1 MKRKLSP
8 LSLILALILM
18 AVALHTPSFASANP
32 MYEIP
37 YPSEPNKELPTL
49 NLESPQNGT
58 AYTAGTAELAFNVTK
73 PVSWDIYWYAGVS
86 ELIPV
91 IGSYI
96 VWVYLDGN
104 VTYHFL
110 DPHLQRVHT
119 TNYSLPLDWLK
130 SGTHSLK
137 IDLKA
142 TTYYKNPY
150 RDVYDY
156 LEHATNVSKTIHFTI
171 QDAPTPSPEPQQESF
186 PTTVVATT
194 SMGLATVIAA
204 GIILFF
210 KKRKQ

>member
-1 MKRKLSP
+1 MKRKLSI

-18 AVALHTPSFASANP
+18 AVVLHIPSFASANP

-37 YPSEPNKELPTL
+37 YPSEPNEELPTL
-49 NLESPQNGT
+49 KLESPQNGT
-58 AYTAGTAELAFNVTK
+58 AYAVGTAELAFTVTK
-73 PVSWDIYWYAGVS
+73 PDSWDTYWNAGVS

-91 IGSYI
+91 IGAYI

-110 DPHLQRVHT
+110 DPHLQSVPT
-119 TNYSLPLDWLK
+119 ANYSLTLDWLK

-137 IDLKA
+137 IDLKV

-150 RDVYDY
+150 PDVYDY
-156 LEHATNVSKTIHFTI
+156 LEHSTNVSKTIRFTI

-186 PTTVVATT
+186 
-194 SMGLATVIAA
+194 LATVIAA

-210 KKRKQ
+210 KKRKR